1 MIEKEVAELRRQLRP
16 DRHSISRVYGCYV
29 NEQKEIISTFEQPL
43 GLLTEEENEQYLTLL
58 KKVLS
63 GGLGRSL
70 LDIAFSTRQ
79 VAGSPEHGLL
89 MQLRDSKLQDGESRQ
104 QFYEKVIG
112 SVEFEGNYLILL
124 AHNAYDVPFRSR
136 DGARQDDA
144 SEEVFSYVLC
154 SICPVKRTKPGLS
167 YDTSEQAFHT
177 NKGDWLVSPPQLGFL
192 FPAFDDRS
200 TNLYNALLYS
210 RNLEDSHSAFVEAVF
225 HTEPPK
231 PAAEQKK
238 SFEAVLSNALG
249 DDCRLEVVQ
258 TVHEQLTN
266 LITAHKESKSPEPLT
281 VTRDEVGE
289 MLDTCDISEAHRAA
303 FNVQF
308 DTEFGTGQAVSP
320 GNLID
325 SRHFSVSTPS
335 VVIQVDPTRSDLVQ
349 TRVIDGVKYLLI
361 RADEDVEVNGVDVFL
376 GDEP

>member
-70 LDIAFSTRQ
+70 LDIVFSTRQ

-89 MQLRDSKLQDGESRQ
+89 MQLRDSKLQDEESRQ

-144 SEEVFSYVLC
+144 SEEVFSYLLC

-289 MLDTCDISEAHRAA
+289 MLDACDISEEHRAA

-308 DTEFGTGQAVSP
+308 DAEFGTGQAVSP

-335 VVIQVDPTRSDLVQ
+335 VVIQVDPARSDLVQ